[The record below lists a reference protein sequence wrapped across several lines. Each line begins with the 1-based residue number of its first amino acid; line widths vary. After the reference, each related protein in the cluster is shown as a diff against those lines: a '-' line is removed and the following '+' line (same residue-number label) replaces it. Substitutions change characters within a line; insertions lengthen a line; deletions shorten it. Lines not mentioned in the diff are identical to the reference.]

1 MNHHHHLWK
10 SSDMGTVWNKILQSG
25 YVKPADLAGGTN
37 TNKFLKSTG
46 SQLEWDDPNIAQWVT
61 NNSGRYSMK
70 SGDSNIISNGVQW
83 TLSSV
88 QFSPPTTE
96 NIEVED
102 MAINVMTFPTGFPMS
117 VFLNKIRI
125 MFGTNQSLSGNGNLF
140 EIWFYKDSP
149 ANEAT
154 ADQALTLVARHTES
168 MTYSDDHKIFVIDLD
183 AENSTVKE
191 FGAGETMVMI
201 AQLTE
206 TYGGS
211 HYFHISASMHWSH
224 ESI

>member
-1 MNHHHHLWK
+1 
-10 SSDMGTVWNKILQSG
+10 MGTVWNKILQSG
-25 YVKPADLAGGTN
+25 YVKPADLADGSN

-46 SQLEWDDPNIAQWVT
+46 TQLEWDDPPDQSLSNIAQWVT
-61 NNSGRYSMK
+61 NNSGRYNMK

-88 QFSPPTTE
+88 QFNPPTE

-154 ADQALTLVARHTES
+154 ADQALTLVAKHTEM
-168 MTYSDDHKIFVIDLD
+168 MTSSDDNKIFVIDLNTY
-183 AENSTVKE
+183 NSTVKE

-211 HYFHISASMHWSH
+211 HDFNISASMHWSH